1 MQIQQRRRKK
11 YILTFSD
18 AEITLLNQYRKRL
31 ANTNVPD
38 VEMLL
43 AHLFQNQ
50 VDFVVKALQGD
61 FDNLPSNKLF
71 GYDGE
76 GLN

>member
-1 MQIQQRRRKK
+1 MQLKKRRRKAFM
-11 YILTFSD
+11 LTFSD
-18 AEITLLNQYRKRL
+18 AEIHLLEQYRKRL
-31 ANTNVPD
+31 ANANVPD

-50 VDFVVKALQGD
+50 VDFAVKALQGD

-71 GYDGE
+71 GYDSE
-76 GLN
+76 NVN